1 MLETPHAVLGAT
13 IAAKIP
19 NPLIALPLALLS
31 HLVLDQIPH
40 WNPDLGGEIRKYGH
54 VSARSNLIILGDVV
68 LSLGFGFW
76 IAFQAWPNLGKAAVI
91 IIAAFM
97 AVVLD
102 VIEGFHFFLGVD
114 QPLLKRLISFQHEH
128 QKKVPFIPGV
138 LTQIAVILLSL
149 YILRS

>member
-1 MLETPHAVLGAT
+1 MLETPHTILGAT

-31 HLVLDQIPH
+31 HLLLDQIPH
-40 WNPDLGGEIRKYGH
+40 WNPDLGGEVRKYGR
-54 VSARSNLIILGDVV
+54 VSSRSNLIILADVV

-76 IAFQAWPNLGKAAVI
+76 IASQALPNLAKAAVI
-91 IIAAFM
+91 ILASFM

-102 VIEGFHFFLGVD
+102 VIEGFHFFLGVE
-114 QPLLKRLISFQHEH
+114 QPLLKRLINFQHEH
-128 QKKVPFIPGV
+128 QKRVPFLPGV
-138 LTQIAVILLSL
+138 LTQIFVILLSL